1 MNVRKVSRAIAS
13 SLRMTARDAALNV
26 VPASA
31 LVPTFLRYLIYRI
44 IGLDVHT
51 FKIYPRCFFGGTQV
65 SIGSGTFVSYECF
78 FDASAFISIGKKCA
92 IANGVHFITSYHTI
106 GGPEARAGERLALPI
121 HVGDGCWIGSRVTVL
136 PGVSIGNGCVIGAGA
151 VVRSDCET
159 NCLYAGV
166 PARFIRQLD

>member
-78 FDASAFISIGKKCA
+78 FDASAFISIG
-92 IANGVHFITSYHTI
+92 
-106 GGPEARAGERLALPI
+106 
-121 HVGDGCWIGSRVTVL
+121 
-136 PGVSIGNGCVIGAGA
+136 NGCVIGAGA